1 MTGGAEPSG
10 TPTIAI
16 VVGEESGDM
25 LGADLIDA
33 IRNIQPA
40 AKFIGVSGERMT
52 ARGVESIFP
61 VSEVAVMGISAV
73 IVRLPGIIR
82 RVRQTVEALVAAE
95 PDILVI
101 IDSPGFTHSVAKR
114 VAKRLPSL
122 PIVDYVSPSVW
133 AWKPW
138 RAKQMA
144 RFIDHVLALL
154 PFEPEVHRRLG
165 GPPCTYVGHPLIE
178 KRALRPDK
186 PKSPEKIKTPP
197 VLVVLPGSR
206 HSEISRLMEPFGQ
219 ALGLVRQ
226 RFPDLQV
233 ILPAVG
239 HLRETIAREA
249 EGWPVR
255 PRIVDGEEAK
265 YAAFRQADVALAASG
280 TVTLELALA
289 QVPMVVA
296 YRVEWIGRVF
306 RPLLKVSSIVLANLV
321 IGRNVVPE
329 FLNGESDPETLA
341 DHVVRLLE
349 PGPERRDQLEGF
361 RLLDEK
367 MRLPDGQAPS
377 EKAAGIVIGL
387 LNSGKPGDQVR
398 LDSGT

>member
-1 MTGGAEPSG
+1 MTDRADTSG
-10 TPTIAI
+10 SPTIAI

-33 IRNIQPA
+33 IRNILPA
-40 AKFIGVSGERMT
+40 ARFIGVAGERMT
-52 ARGVESIFP
+52 ARGMESIFP

-73 IVRLPGIIR
+73 IARLPGIIR
-82 RVRQTVEALVAAE
+82 RVRLTVKELVSAE

-114 VAKRLPSL
+114 VARRLPDL

-154 PFEPEVHRRLG
+154 PFEPDVHRRLG
-165 GPPCTYVGHPLIE
+165 GPPCTYVGHPLVE
-178 KRALRPDK
+178 KRSLRPDT
-186 PKSPEKIKTPP
+186 PESREQIKEPP

-206 HSEISRLMEPFGQ
+206 RSEIDRLMEPFGE
-219 ALGLVRQ
+219 ALGIVRD
-226 RFPDLQV
+226 RFPDMEV
-233 ILPAVG
+233 VLPAVA
-239 HLRETIAREA
+239 HLRETITEQA
-249 EGWPVR
+249 ESWPVR
-255 PRIVDGEEAK
+255 PRIVSGEEAK
-265 YAAFRQADVALAASG
+265 YDAFRQADVALAASG

-329 FLNGESDPETLA
+329 FLNEESDPQTLA
-341 DHVVRLLE
+341 AHVIRLLE
-349 PGPERRDQLEGF
+349 PGAERREQLEGF

-377 EKAAGIVIGL
+377 EKAAGIVVDL
-387 LNSGKPGDQVR
+387 LKSGKVRDQVR
-398 LDSGT
+398 LDSGM